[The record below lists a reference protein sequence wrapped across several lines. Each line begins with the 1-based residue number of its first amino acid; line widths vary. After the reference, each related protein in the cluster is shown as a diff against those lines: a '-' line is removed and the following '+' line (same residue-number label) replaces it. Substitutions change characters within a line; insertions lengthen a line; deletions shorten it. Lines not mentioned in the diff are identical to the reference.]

1 MKDSA
6 GTYVSRRQEIG
17 RGLRLAVNQNGE
29 RVQDYHINTPTVMA
43 NESYEEFVVTL
54 QKEIEEETGVKFGK
68 IEKHIF
74 AKLVYVDEKTEE
86 PVQMGYDLSVKLYE
100 ELKQNGYIDKHSMV
114 TSELKQ
120 AIENDDLRL
129 SSEFQPWLPAIVKE
143 IKRHLQALPIKDAT
157 KKQKVK
163 LNMSVF
169 NQEEFRQLWDKIK
182 YKTVYSVDFDSEQL
196 IQKWFARKHFEAI
209 GTDIEFVGPE
219 NDVEAFML
227 RTLSL

>member
-1 MKDSA
+1 
-6 GTYVSRRQEIG
+6 
-17 RGLRLAVNQNGE
+17 
-29 RVQDYHINTPTVMA
+29 MA
-43 NESYEEFVVTL
+43 NESYEEFVATL

-100 ELKQNGYIDKHSMV
+100 ELKRNGYIDKHSMV
-114 TSELKQ
+114 TSEIKQ

-129 SSEFQPWLPAIVKE
+129 STEFQPWLLAIVKE